1 MKRLRTLTVMIATTI
16 VGGQSFGQVPAG
28 DGTIYTAQ
36 DLGEATTKVQS
47 EAESHN
53 CEMAVAAMINLA
65 QIYMSNQET
74 MLQLSVDKLNLLT
87 TMAAE
92 NSPEE
97 LDALARFDLT
107 FEGVTKIDT
116 QVMPSGISALRR
128 MCPDAFP

>member
-1 MKRLRTLTVMIATTI
+1 MKNLQRNITKRVVQLMLAIGLSTTGVMA
-16 VGGQSFGQVPAG
+16 QSQETN
-28 DGTIYTAQ
+28 D
-36 DLGEATTKVQS
+36 
-47 EAESHN
+47 

-65 QIYMSNQET
+65 QINMSNQET

-107 FEGVTKIDT
+107 FEGATKIDT
-116 QVMPSGISALRR
+116 QVMTSGISALRR